1 MHPEEYRRLAELEAT
16 HWWYRSLH
24 GLVLELLDGQAPR
37 LPSLPRIL
45 DAGCGT
51 GLMATKLA
59 SRGEVAAM
67 DLSPI
72 AAEYW
77 PEGQR
82 SALGAPRSAPTTEG
96 PVPTERRAPS
106 AERCAEGAPRTAFLR
121 GSVSAVPFHD
131 CSFDAV
137 VSLDVLYHRAVA
149 DDLAAARELGRVL
162 RPGGILLLNLPA
174 YDSLRSDHD
183 RVIHTARRY
192 TRPRVA
198 KLLAAAGLETIRVR
212 HWNTLLFPLAAAMRL
227 GGRLRA
233 TLSRQPAREESD
245 LYPLSPWLNE
255 ALRRV
260 VQWELALLDRWDPP
274 FGLSIIALGRKPG
287 RSSAG
292 ECPPQQASGE
302 VSCTG
307 C

>member
-51 GLMATKLA
+51 GLMATKLT

-77 PEGQR
+77 PRR
-82 SALGAPRSAPTTEG
+82 SCDPEQDL
-96 PVPTERRAPS
+96 PVPRP
-106 AERCAEGAPRTAFLR
+106 AFLR

-131 CSFDAV
+131 GSFDAV
-137 VSLDVLYHRAVA
+137 VSLDVLYHREVV

-174 YDSLRSDHD
+174 YDSLRSAHD

-198 KLLAAAGLETIRVR
+198 RLLAAAGLEPIRIR

-233 TLSRQPAREESD
+233 SAAAHPRLARQPAREESD

-255 ALRRV
+255 TFRRL

-287 RSSAG
+287 HSGAG
-292 ECPPQQASGE
+292 RCPPQQASGG
-302 VSCTG
+302 VSCAG

>member
-37 LPSLPRIL
+37 LPPLPRIL

-67 DLSPI
+67 DLSAI

-77 PEGQR
+77 PKR
-82 SALGAPRSAPTTEG
+82 SCDPEQDLH
-96 PVPTERRAPS
+96 V
-106 AERCAEGAPRTAFLR
+106 PRTAFLR
-121 GSVSAVPFHD
+121 GSVSSAPFHD
-131 CSFDAV
+131 GSFDAV
-137 VSLDVLYHRAVA
+137 VSLDVLYHREVA

-174 YDSLRSDHD
+174 YDSLRSAHD

-198 KLLAAAGLETIRVR
+198 RLLAAAGLEPIRVR

-233 TLSRQPAREESD
+233 TLARQPTREESD

-274 FGLSIIALGRKPG
+274 FGLSIVAVGRKPERG
-287 RSSAG
+287 GAG
-292 ECPPQQASGE
+292 QGPPQPGNGE
-302 VSCTG
+302 VSCAG